1 MVNHNVQLLNGALCT
16 GGKGR
21 QQTSVS
27 PPAYCLPSS
36 CLAQSTLTFGEDM
49 SLKVP
54 RPPKSK
60 ALEIY
65 WHFITLK
72 TQFYLKN
79 GGWKGVEKKEKFLLT
94 FFKIFSSVSLSEE
107 GNIRLLI
114 QKYVYSHFPR
124 VI

>member
-1 MVNHNVQLLNGALCT
+1 MC
-16 GGKGR
+16 
-21 QQTSVS
+21 
-27 PPAYCLPSS
+27 
-36 CLAQSTLTFGEDM
+36 EDM